1 MIPTKYILC
10 HFAALQTASM
20 PLFWLSI
27 SFLTGILLA
36 ALLSLHL
43 LAWLALAGLAL
54 LYAISSRKL
63 TILVLHSWGRGLSRM
78 VGFLPFWGVRG
89 LVCLQKGISRL
100 ILLAG

>member
-1 MIPTKYILC
+1 
-10 HFAALQTASM
+10 M

-54 LYAISSRKL
+54 LYAISPPE
-63 TILVLHSWGRGLSRM
+63 I
-78 VGFLPFWGVRG
+78 
-89 LVCLQKGISRL
+89 
-100 ILLAG
+100 

>member
-1 MIPTKYILC
+1 VLIPTKYILR
-10 HFAALQTASM
+10 HFATPQTASM

-54 LYAISSRKL
+54 LYAISPPE
-63 TILVLHSWGRGLSRM
+63 V
-78 VGFLPFWGVRG
+78 
-89 LVCLQKGISRL
+89 
-100 ILLAG
+100 